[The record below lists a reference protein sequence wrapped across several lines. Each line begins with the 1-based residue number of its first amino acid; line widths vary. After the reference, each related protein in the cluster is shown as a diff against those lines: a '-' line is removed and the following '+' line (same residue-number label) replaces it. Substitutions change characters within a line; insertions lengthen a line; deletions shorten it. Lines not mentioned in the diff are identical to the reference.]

1 MFIKNN
7 QISERQA
14 FRLLLFDLLG
24 YGALLAPSALAETA
38 GRDGIFS
45 IAAGIGAGFLYLY
58 VIKRLLAGGR
68 EDYTTC
74 LTALCGRTGGAL
86 IKAGYYVY
94 LLLLAGRVAATFAE
108 LIVNELLQKEFQL
121 ILLMIL
127 LLVYY
132 GVSGGIEGRARVYEI
147 LFWLILVPLFLMM
160 LSAVPAVDTDYWLPV
175 LTEQPKQVLWGG
187 YQIFTCMPVLFLLP
201 FFTQYVRGKG
211 QLYLC
216 AKKALLWM
224 GVILAALYLLLLGMF
239 GDKAL
244 ATLDYPAVTMMSRIQ
259 MSGGFLKRT
268 DALMFS
274 IWFFTLYALL
284 NSLVFL
290 VDKMW
295 LCGGKC
301 AKFRL
306 PCEVIAIYILANV
319 FYHSEEFEMAY
330 EKFLNYIGTPFVAVL
345 PVLLCFLMSGC
356 SMATELENREFPTL
370 LTVSAKEDFAGAWLN
385 GLQEGTKKID
395 YNHLKVLL
403 VEKSFLE
410 KEKAMSEMLGLLKE
424 DKNVPLNVYVLATDE
439 LEEIKETEADLEKTL
454 GEYLEELL
462 EGRDT
467 TKKETYPTLGT
478 LYQEME
484 NRRETVFIPI
494 IGLAEGKPAVT
505 SYEVYRRGKAVRQVE
520 SDVALL
526 SFFIHNQMKEYV
538 LQLGVNNYVS
548 LSDGQNEISF
558 SESRENN
565 GLLKK
570 TVLVTVQCE
579 GKILQQNAGY
589 DKNEAEEWLTVQMKD
604 YMTAIA
610 TDALE
615 SGIDVTNS
623 FKRLGREREWY
634 QEYNGTP
641 DFFEEDIEI
650 AFEINVAWTNEK
662 WID

>member
-38 GRDGIFS
+38 GKDGIFA
-45 IAAGIGAGFLYLY
+45 IIIGIGAGFLYLFF
-58 VIKRLLAGGR
+58 IKSFVGR
-68 EDYTTC
+68 MSEGYTDC
-74 LTALCGRTGGAL
+74 LTTVCGRVAGQG
-86 IKAGYYVY
+86 IKVGYYVY

-121 ILLMIL
+121 ILLIIL

-147 LFWLILVPLFLMM
+147 LFWLILIPLFLMM

-175 LTEQPKQVLWGG
+175 MTEQSKQVLWGG
-187 YQIFTCMPVLFLLP
+187 YQIFAGMPVLFLLP
-201 FFTQYVRGKG
+201 FFMQYVSGKG
-211 QLYLC
+211 QLYHC
-216 AKKALLWM
+216 AKRALLWLGIIL
-224 GVILAALYLLLLGMF
+224 GVLYLLLLGMF

-274 IWFFTLYALL
+274 VWFFTLYALL
-284 NSLVFL
+284 NSIVFL

-295 LCGGKC
+295 LCRGKC

-306 PCEVIAIYILANV
+306 PCEVIVIYVLANV
-319 FYHSEEFEMAY
+319 FYRSEEFEMAY
-330 EKFLNYIGTPFVAVL
+330 EKFFNYIGTPFVALV
-345 PVLLCFLMSGC
+345 PVLLCFLMTGC

-370 LTVSAKEDFAGAWLN
+370 LMISEKEDFTGAWLN

-403 VEKSFLE
+403 IEQSFLE
-410 KEKAMSEMLGLLKE
+410 KEEAMSEMLGLLKE
-424 DKNVPLNVYVLATDE
+424 DKNVPLNVYVLATAEPDAVTQ
-439 LEEIKETEADLEKTL
+439 TEAGLEKTL

-467 TKKETYPTLGT
+467 AKKETYPTLGI

-484 NRRETVFIPI
+484 NHMETVFIPI
-494 IGLAEGKPAVT
+494 IGVADGKPVVS
-505 SYEVYRRGKAVRQVE
+505 SYEVYKRGKAVRQVE

-538 LQLGVNNYVS
+538 LQPEENNYVRLTGS
-548 LSDGQNEISF
+548 RNEIMF
-558 SESRENN
+558 SESREAD

-570 TVLVTVQCE
+570 KVLVTIHCD

-589 DKNEAEEWLTVQMKD
+589 DRKETEEKLAGQVKD
-604 YMTAIA
+604 YMTAKA
-610 TDALE
+610 EKALE
-615 SGIDVTNS
+615 AGIDITNS
-623 FKRLGREREWY
+623 FKRLGRERRWY
-634 QEYNGTP
+634 QDYNERP
-641 DFFEEDIEI
+641 ELFEDDIEI
-650 AFEINVAWTNEK
+650 AFEINVAW
-662 WID
+662 ID